1 MKEKTEPEALLVDYY
16 GDARES
22 FIAKMKS
29 EDGDRANLKYKIAA
43 FVIRELSSCPPWFK
57 NHFLSNIAKEDSR
70 PEIIDEKTIKAENA
84 FYDAVADYLI
94 KLEGEVDYAK
104 NILASLT
111 EEWDKKD
118 FWKPMVSD
126 AFLIVGIYF
135 TSSLASSIRTH
146 HPMFGKQMKRNISP
160 GSCIT

>member
-1 MKEKTEPEALLVDYY
+1 MKEKIEPEALLVDYY

-29 EDGDRANLKYKIAA
+29 EDDDRANLKYKIAA
-43 FVIRELSSCPPWFK
+43 FVIRELSCRPPWFQ
-57 NHFLSNIAKEDSR
+57 NHFLSNIAKDDDR

-94 KLEGEVDYAK
+94 RLEAEVDYAK
-104 NILASLT
+104 NILAPLP
-111 EEWDKKD
+111 EEEDKKD

-135 TSSLASSIRTH
+135 TSSLESSLRAHQAMI
-146 HPMFGKQMKRNISP
+146 GKQMKRNISP
-160 GSCIT
+160 DICIS